1 MIKSS
6 IRQLCY
12 VMLIT
17 LTFLSFGTYVLLE
30 NFKAKTENVSNDVSE
45 ENAESSKETSKE
57 LTNSYL
63 FEKALNLAY
72 LNCSSIKEFPL
83 LEIKVSSFSV
93 KPSTPPPDLFES

>member
-1 MIKSS
+1 MIKTS
-6 IRQLCY
+6 IRQLSY

-30 NFKAKTENVSNDVSE
+30 NFKAKTENVSTDVSE
-45 ENAESSKETSKE
+45 ENAESGKETSKE

-63 FEKALNLAY
+63 FEKPLSLNHVY
-72 LNCSSIKEFPL
+72 IFSIKPFPP
-83 LEIKVSSFSV
+83 LEIKVLSFSV